1 MQCMINKEN
10 FKFIRQSQEPIYQ
23 NLSVIFNEYVDE
35 SIIIGWFD
43 GKSDYKEANM
53 TLLQTNAKSKYFV
66 VKYRI
71 HDKLHYKVILF
82 KYIDL
87 ESIETLNE
95 NEFSKIHLPYLKFK
109 LLVNFNEIKG

>member
-1 MQCMINKEN
+1 MINKEN
-10 FKFIRQSQEPIYQ
+10 FKFIRQSQETIYQ

-35 SIIIGWFD
+35 NIIIGWFD

-53 TLLQTNAKSKYFV
+53 TLLQTSAKSKYFV
-66 VKYRI
+66 VRYHI
-71 HDKLHYKVILF
+71 HDKLHYKVLPF

-87 ESIETLNE
+87 ESIETLNG
-95 NEFSKIHLPYLKFK
+95 NEFSKILLPCLKFK

>member
-1 MQCMINKEN
+1 MISKEN
-10 FKFIRQSQEPIYQ
+10 FNSISQNQEKIYQ
-23 NLSVIFNEYVDE
+23 NLLAIFNEYVDE
-35 SIIIGWFD
+35 NIIIGWFD
-43 GKSDYKEANM
+43 GKSDCKAANM
-53 TLLQTNAKSKYFV
+53 TLLQTSAKSKYFV
-66 VKYRI
+66 VEYHI
-71 HDKLHYKVILF
+71 HDKLHYKVIPF

>member
-1 MQCMINKEN
+1 MFNKEN
-10 FKFIRQSQEPIYQ
+10 FNSISQNQEKIYQ
-23 NLSVIFNEYVDE
+23 NLLAIFNEYVDE

-53 TLLQTNAKSKYFV
+53 TLLQTNAKNKYFV
-66 VKYRI
+66 VRYHI
-71 HDKLHYKVILF
+71 HDKLHYKVIPF

-95 NEFSKIHLPYLKFK
+95 NEFSKIHLPHLKFK